1 MFKNNLLLIV
11 ISSFLFTGCATMGVQ
26 KNVDMSQYKDNSTYK
41 FNQERA
47 HLKKRYDI
55 VENITH
61 SNYTSKKSAINEK
74 LFSFYKEWKGVRY
87 RLGGQTKKGIDCS
100 AFVQKVI
107 SEKFDI
113 QLPRDTKSQALIGKP
128 IKKSELKMGDLVF
141 FKTGRTN
148 HVGIYIEN
156 GKFMHA
162 STKIGVTI
170 SELDNAYF
178 KKHYWKAQR
187 IFN

>member
-1 MFKNNLLLIV
+1 MFKNNMLLIV
-11 ISSFLFTGCATMGVQ
+11 VFSFLFTGCATMSVQ
-26 KNVDMSQYKDNSTYK
+26 KSVDMSQYKDNSTYK
-41 FNQERA
+41 PHQEQA
-47 HLKKRYDI
+47 HLTKKYNI
-55 VENITH
+55 VEDITH
-61 SNYTSKKSAINEK
+61 SNYTSKKSIMNEK
-74 LFSFYKEWKGVRY
+74 LFSFYNEWKGVKY
-87 RLGGQTKKGIDCS
+87 RLGGQTKQGIDCS
-100 AFVQKVI
+100 SFVQKVI

-113 QLPRDTKSQALIGKP
+113 NLPRDTKSQALIGKP

-148 HVGIYIEN
+148 HVGIYLEN

-170 SELDNAYF
+170 SELDNVYF